1 MKSNRTMV
9 YESRAHSQ
17 SPIPL
22 PAYDWFLA
30 TDSYCL
36 VPQAPPSIPLVSPA
50 LRPEAPSSWR
60 WGPTDWPLPSAPGWG
75 RGGMGQGSAACPTPS
90 WRGTGQWSSPPRA
103 GSSTAHSAG
112 NSKGPLAHSQ
122 GTENFSAWKLKPL
135 EGHTSAVGWG
145 SRPLGRQYCLLH
157 LQPGSCLIILYW
169 APQIM

>member
-1 MKSNRTMV
+1 MKSNRKW

-22 PAYDWFLA
+22 PAWDW
-30 TDSYCL
+30 
-36 VPQAPPSIPLVSPA
+36 PLILTAWYPKPHAYTPCQSC
-50 LRPEAPSSWR
+50 PEARAASSWR
-60 WGPTDWPLPSAPGWG
+60 WGPTDLPLPSAPGWG
-75 RGGMGQGSAACPTPS
+75 LGGMGQGSGACPTPS
-90 WRGTGQWSSPPRA
+90 WRA

-112 NSKGPLAHSQ
+112 HSKGPLTHSP

-145 SRPLGRQYCLLH
+145 SRPLGRQHCLLH

>member
-60 WGPTDWPLPSAPGWG
+60 WLAIALCSWLGSGWD
-75 RGGMGQGSAACPTPS
+75 GSGACPTPS
-90 WRGTGQWSSPPRA
+90 WRGTGRWSSPPRA

-112 NSKGPLAHSQ
+112 NSKGLLAHSQ